1 MANIN
6 ITWTPLAGSVTDVT
20 SVEVW
25 RCDDSSKTTEAHFQ
39 AELDGTP
46 SAITLVEGSLAF
58 DSSSVTSPDVQNAG
72 TYYYCVAAKN
82 SGGYK
87 VGNGDGTAVA
97 SVVVS

>member
-6 ITWTPLAGSVTDVT
+6 ITWTALAGTVTDVT

-25 RCDDSSKTTEAHFQ
+25 RCDDLSKTTEQDFQ
-39 AELDGTP
+39 DELDGTP
-46 SAITLVEGSLAF
+46 SAITLVENGLDF

-97 SVVVS
+97 FVTVS